1 MGNEEMD
8 SPKSNINKINSKYSK
23 IKGKDN
29 TEEVSNN
36 SSVIR
41 EQLILGHS
49 EPITKGELNEIFK
62 KEDSMCIIYSKN
74 KSGMGFFLNLNE
86 NYLPFHKCLMTN
98 YYILNEND
106 IRENNNK
113 INIIHQN
120 KIKVIIMNK
129 KRKIYIN
136 KNLGYTCIQ
145 ILNEDNINQYFEI
158 DNNIG
163 IEQNILSLQL
173 LRNQNGYEL
182 SFSSG
187 KILSKTNYIIKH
199 TCPIRIDSAGSPVIS
214 IYPNIDVIGFHY
226 STEKNKEFNI
236 AININSII
244 NDIINKFN
252 NRIIKEIN
260 VLNSENNKFYE
271 KYKEKKIHIENSE
284 PITKTEIIKLLNK
297 EDSMCI
303 IFSRKEKKSGEL
315 EKTKGSG
322 FFLCL
327 NNKNIPFNKCLV
339 TNNHILDEK
348 NIKLNSKIN
357 IKYINEKKIIIMNEK
372 RKKFTDKDLDYTCIE
387 ILNEDK
393 IKQFFEIDNKQFYKD
408 QDIFILQYPESKEL
422 SFSNG
427 KIISIEGNKI
437 KQTCSTKPG
446 SSGSPIISRNSNS
459 KIIGLH
465 FGGREYN
472 YFTSINS
479 IINDIINKSNVIIE
493 QNSLDLIE
501 KKFEDNSLSS
511 IINYGIRVDFF
522 YDKEVKKYQEA
533 HNIKNNCEPLTD
545 TEIISLSKKEN

>member
-199 TCPIRIDSAGSPVIS
+199 TCPIRIDSAGSPVI
-214 IYPNIDVIGFHY
+214 
-226 STEKNKEFNI
+226 
-236 AININSII
+236 
-244 NDIINKFN
+244 
-252 NRIIKEIN
+252 
-260 VLNSENNKFYE
+260 
-271 KYKEKKIHIENSE
+271 
-284 PITKTEIIKLLNK
+284 
-297 EDSMCI
+297 
-303 IFSRKEKKSGEL
+303 
-315 EKTKGSG
+315 
-322 FFLCL
+322 
-327 NNKNIPFNKCLV
+327 
-339 TNNHILDEK
+339 
-348 NIKLNSKIN
+348 
-357 IKYINEKKIIIMNEK
+357 
-372 RKKFTDKDLDYTCIE
+372 
-387 ILNEDK
+387 
-393 IKQFFEIDNKQFYKD
+393 
-408 QDIFILQYPESKEL
+408 
-422 SFSNG
+422 
-427 KIISIEGNKI
+427 
-437 KQTCSTKPG
+437 
-446 SSGSPIISRNSNS
+446 
-459 KIIGLH
+459 
-465 FGGREYN
+465 
-472 YFTSINS
+472 
-479 IINDIINKSNVIIE
+479 
-493 QNSLDLIE
+493 
-501 KKFEDNSLSS
+501 
-511 IINYGIRVDFF
+511 
-522 YDKEVKKYQEA
+522 
-533 HNIKNNCEPLTD
+533 
-545 TEIISLSKKEN
+545 